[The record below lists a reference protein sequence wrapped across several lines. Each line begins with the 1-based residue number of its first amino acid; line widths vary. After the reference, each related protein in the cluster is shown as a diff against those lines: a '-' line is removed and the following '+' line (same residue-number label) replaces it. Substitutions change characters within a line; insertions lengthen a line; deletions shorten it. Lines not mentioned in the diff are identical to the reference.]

1 MLNQIINIFW
11 TTLSFVIV
19 GTYWGGYLAE
29 QRSPIIM
36 AVFVLL
42 SIFTSFIPSSWID
55 KFTLSKRKKTY
66 ERIGVKWLLYF
77 VQNGKLANSIQK
89 KQGKRPGLIHSG
101 KQAENYL
108 KTIRMQEKYHYCCF
122 VFFTLSIGSAF
133 IIQKPGI
140 ALLILVCNVSYN
152 VYPILLQQY
161 NRIRINRLLMLA
173 MEKHQAN

>member
-19 GTYWGGYLAE
+19 GTYWGRYLAE
-29 QRSPIIM
+29 QRSPSIM

-42 SIFTSFIPSSWID
+42 SILTSFIPSSWID
-55 KFTLSKRKKTY
+55 KFTLSKSKKTY
-66 ERIGVKWLLYF
+66 ERIGVNWLLFF
-77 VQNGKLANSIQK
+77 VQNGILVNSIQK
-89 KQGKRPGLIHSG
+89 KQGKRPGLIHNR

-108 KTIRMQEKYHYCCF
+108 KTIRMQERFHYCCF
-122 VFFTLSIGSAF
+122 VLFTLSTVSAF
-133 IIQKPGI
+133 MTGKKGI
-140 ALLILVCNVSYN
+140 ALLILLCNVSYN
-152 VYPILLQQY
+152 VYPMLLQQY